1 MSSYYNTSY
10 DYLVSACHAALE
22 RLNCE
27 YIDLFLI
34 HREDPMLDPYEAG
47 RALLDLKKEGLIRE
61 AGVSNFDPFKME
73 GLNRAM
79 DGTLRT
85 NQIELHPFCFEH
97 FNSGMT
103 DYLTANRIRPMIW
116 SPLAGGKLFT
126 SEEAAYIK
134 ARAVLEE
141 LAAKYGVS
149 PATIVYA
156 WLMQHPMGALPIV
169 GGQSLA
175 RLDEAIAALDL
186 RLERPDWYR
195 VYAASG
201 QQKIR

>member
-1 MSSYYNTSY
+1 M
-10 DYLVSACHAALE
+10 
-22 RLNCE
+22 
-27 YIDLFLI
+27 
-34 HREDPMLDPYEAG
+34 
-47 RALLDLKKEGLIRE
+47 
-61 AGVSNFDPFKME
+61 
-73 GLNRAM
+73 
-79 DGTLRT
+79 
-85 NQIELHPFCFEH
+85 
-97 FNSGMT
+97 
-103 DYLTANRIRPMIW
+103 
-116 SPLAGGKLFT
+116 AGGKLFT
-126 SEEAAYIK
+126 SDEEEYAK

-141 LAAKYGVS
+141 LAEKYGVS

-186 RLERPDWYR
+186 QLERPDWYR